1 MPVDSPCH
9 AVAIFGGATAG
20 SMAAEILAQAGCQV
34 VVFEQN
40 VRPYGKIEDGLP
52 RWHDKQRIQ
61 EYKKIDE
68 RLTKPGVTF
77 VPSTKLGKDIDFLE
91 CATKWGWSAVV
102 LANGSWKDR
111 PLDAAN
117 ASEAV
122 GNGLA
127 YQNPFVYWFNHK
139 NEKGYTGP
147 RYTIPDSPLCIGGGL
162 ASIDV
167 VKIFQL
173 ELFER
178 ALRARGV
185 AVDMKEMEHEGIPK
199 YCKAHGV
206 DDPAS
211 LGVKNGTLLYRRRL
225 EDMPVA
231 SAPKGANEKQLAKT
245 EEVRKKILAKCQANF
260 LFEVMPT
267 TITQKV
273 LIEGGK
279 VKGLVVATAKVQGR
293 DASPVPGSERELRSE
308 LVVSSIGSIPE
319 PIPGVEMSGV
329 YYKYKDAETGEY
341 SALPAVFA
349 TGNVVTGQGNIKAS
363 LDHGKQVAQHLVEQY
378 LGIAPRGEPAP
389 IGSAAGQAVAAA
401 VSAHVAKKAPL
412 APAQVEALLA
422 RARARQQAVGY
433 SEYHAWRAKVT
444 PPDLE

>member
-1 MPVDSPCH
+1 MSITSPCH

-52 RWHDKQRIQ
+52 RWHDKQRVQ

-77 VPSTKLGKDIDFLE
+77 VPSTKLGRDVDFLDV
-91 CATKWGWSAVV
+91 ATKWGWSAVV

-111 PLDAAN
+111 PLEAAN
-117 ASEAV
+117 AADAL
-122 GNGLA
+122 GKGLV
-127 YQNPFVYWFNHK
+127 YQNPFVYWFNHM
-139 NEKGYTGP
+139 NEKGYSGP
-147 RYTIPDSPLCIGGGL
+147 RYEIPDHPVCIGGGL

-173 ELFER
+173 ELYAR

-185 AVDMKEMEHEGIPK
+185 TVDVKEMEHEGIPK

-206 DDPAS
+206 DDPTT
-211 LGVKNGTLLYRRRL
+211 LGVKNGILIYRRRL

-231 SAPKGANEKQLAKT
+231 SPPKGANEKQLAKT
-245 EEVRKKILAKCQANF
+245 EEVRKKILGKCQSNF
-260 LFEVMPT
+260 LFDVQAQT
-267 TITQKV
+267 VTQRV
-273 LIEGGK
+273 IIEGGK
-279 VKGLVVATAKVQGR
+279 VKGLVVATTKVQGR
-293 DASPVPGSERELRSE
+293 DAAVVPGTERELRTD

-319 PIPGVEMSGV
+319 PLPGVEMSGV
-329 YYKYKDAETGEY
+329 YYKFKDPETGEY

-389 IGSAAGQAVAAA
+389 IGSDAGQAVAAA
-401 VSAHVAKKAPL
+401 VAAHVATKTPL
-412 APAQVEALLA
+412 APAQVSSLLE
-422 RARARQQAVGY
+422 RARARQQAIGY
-433 SEYHAWRAKVT
+433 TEYHAWRAKVT

>member
-1 MPVDSPCH
+1 MSIDRPCH

-20 SMAAEILAQAGCQV
+20 SMAAEILAQHGCQV

-40 VRPYGKIEDGLP
+40 PRPYGKIEDGLP
-52 RWHDKQRIQ
+52 RWHDKQRLQ

-68 RLTKPGVTF
+68 RLTRPGVTY
-77 VPSTKLGKDIDFLE
+77 VPSTKLGKDLDFVDV
-91 CATKWGWSAVV
+91 ATRWGWSAVV

-111 PLDAAN
+111 PLEAAG
-117 ASEAV
+117 AAEAL
-122 GNGLA
+122 GHGLA

-139 NEKGYTGP
+139 NEKGYSGT
-147 RYTIPDSPLCIGGGL
+147 RYHVPDSPLCIGGGL

-185 AVDMKEMEHEGIPK
+185 DVDMKEMEHEGIPK

-231 SAPKGANEKQLAKT
+231 SAPKGANEKQLAKV
-245 EEVRKKILAKCQANF
+245 EEVRKKILSKCQANF
-260 LFEVMPT
+260 LFEVLPQT
-267 TITQKV
+267 ATQRV
-273 LIEGGK
+273 ILEGGK
-279 VKGLVVATAKVQGR
+279 VKGLVVATTKVQGR
-293 DASPVPGSERELRSE
+293 DAAPVPGTERELRTD

-319 PIPGVEMSGV
+319 PIPGVEMTGV
-329 YYKYKDAETGEY
+329 YYKFKDPETGQY
-341 SALPAVFA
+341 AALPAVFA

-363 LDHGKQVAQHLVEQY
+363 LDHGKQVATHLVEQY
-378 LGIAPRGEPAP
+378 LGIAARGEPAP
-389 IGSAAGQAVAAA
+389 ITSQAGAAVAAA
-401 VSAHVAKKAPL
+401 VASHVATLPPL
-412 APAQVEALLA
+412 APAKVQALIG
-422 RARARQQAVGY
+422 RAHERQRAIGY
-433 SEYHAWRAKVT
+433 TDYRAWHAKVT